1 MSGLGWTY
9 SLKWYGV
16 KVKSYVVETGG
27 GWGAMITQEHIN
39 AMVGEDVA

>member
-16 KVKSYVVETGG
+16 KV
-27 GWGAMITQEHIN
+27 IN
-39 AMVGEDVA
+39 EAVYEMPRRNIEKTKTDGLRYD